1 MHILSHCHIIL
12 SRFHIFYDVIY
23 SFKPLFSLKLT
34 FKNTRSKTQQDT
46 LKGKR
51 KKYKMGN
58 DDDATT
64 QQRLHTLYTKLCCKL
79 RMCGRRRGENPSEK
93 IVQPQ

>member
-64 QQRLHTLYTKLCCKL
+64 QQRLHTHFTLNYML
-79 RMCGRRRGENPSEK
+79 
-93 IVQPQ
+93 